1 MAKKMDIEIMVDATE
16 DLGLEATGR
25 YNGTKF
31 LGKIT
36 NKGIKLLTKEVGKA
50 IVEAMGKTSKDNAEE
65 SDITEVVED
74 VTTEEVIE
82 NIIDEEV

>member
-50 IVEAMGKTSKDNAEE
+50 IVEAMGKTNKDDNEE
-65 SDITEVVED
+65 LNTNEIVED

-82 NIIDEEV
+82 NVMDEEA